1 MTVLPLRVKR
11 IDGDWKVVD
20 KNGDVEA
27 EGYEKK
33 EQAQEDCEGLTR
45 TYEAYPQYLLWTPE
59 SEKKNVSTTTE
70 PLTVTRSAAIRL
82 FVALG
87 LKTAD
92 KWQKP
97 RMQEKISK
105 LLEDFEVD
113 QKLADPEA
121 QATFTQV
128 SEAIVSNREIQLVA
142 DRDADGRPQVQSAT
156 EDGPKVCT
164 EPEKPIGVIE
174 KAVNAD
180 NAAKVEAK
188 PAEPEEL
195 EDEPVA
201 PKPARR
207 LSTFQPAVKAAKEN
221 GPVLPRVKLKTTTLP
236 YLVGLIFKKH
246 GLEKGVTDEMIA
258 ELKEMSGGSGT
269 AESSLVWAWST
280 LRGFTSDAS

>member
-70 PLTVTRSAAIRL
+70 PLTVTRSEAIRL
-82 FVALG
+82 FVSLG

-142 DRDADGRPQVQSAT
+142 DRDADGRPQAQSAS

-164 EPEKPIGVIE
+164 EPEKPSGVIE

-180 NAAKVEAK
+180 NAAKA
-188 PAEPEEL
+188 AEPEEL
-195 EDEPVA
+195 EDAPVA
-201 PKPARR
+201 PKPAK
-207 LSTFQPAVKAAKEN
+207 QPKAPKPAAKADDAA
-221 GPVLPRVKLKTTTLP
+221 LPRVKLKTTTLP